1 MHLDYGAALVGWGVG
16 KWIAAS
22 TSKEAS
28 VNFAK
33 LNMVLFLREEG
44 RVGGSEEA
52 MERES
57 EGGSEGRHEFLVIY
71 GLFTLISVARQIVRN
86 RNR

>member
-1 MHLDYGAALVGWGVG
+1 LHLDYGAALVGWGVG

-33 LNMVLFLREEG
+33 LNMVF
-44 RVGGSEEA
+44 
-52 MERES
+52 
-57 EGGSEGRHEFLVIY
+57 F
-71 GLFTLISVARQIVRN
+71 
-86 RNR
+86 

>member
-44 RVGGSEEA
+44 RVGGSEE
-52 MERES
+52 S